1 MKSDV
6 GIGASST
13 AAAMARTLKD
23 RRTAPGKTP
32 PKNKLAAKRIAKKS
46 GQPPPAEVRKE
57 LRGHVHMTSAL
68 RGREGVG

>member
-46 GQPPPAEVRKE
+46 GQPPPAEVRTIAVEARKGVI
-57 LRGHVHMTSAL
+57 RMRNSA
-68 RGREGVG
+68 

>member
-46 GQPPPAEVRKE
+46 GQPPPAEVRTI
-57 LRGHVHMTSAL
+57 L
-68 RGREGVG
+68 

>member
-6 GIGASST
+6 GIGASFT

-46 GQPPPAEVRKE
+46 GQPPPAEVRRIHSRRSKTKGYVK
-57 LRGHVHMTSAL
+57 R
-68 RGREGVG
+68 

>member
-1 MKSDV
+1 MKADVKSDV

-13 AAAMARTLKD
+13 VAAMARTLKD

-57 LRGHVHMTSAL
+57 LRTIAVEA
-68 RGREGVG
+68 RIK